1 MKQIFNPRP
10 IFAAFV
16 CLILGIV
23 ATTNIILSCSIINI
37 IVLVFACII
46 LIGLGVILVFNMF
59 KQSLS
64 RLRLLVVA
72 FSFIAL
78 IIGSVIGTIVITQ
91 PIKEYSGEVSIS
103 GTVSTIKEYS
113 NAKIYYLENVKIN
126 DNSSSGELELI
137 VFNKGK
143 DINIKVGNKVK
154 CVADISTIDKS
165 NKNLYLLANNVI
177 YKATT
182 QISNLTY
189 DNSMNFKYW
198 IKNKIKDNMN
208 KHMNSGNADIS
219 YSIIFGEKENMNN
232 DTYKVFSYSGIAH
245 ILAVSGLHIGFLVTM
260 LLLLF
265 KVFRFNRH
273 LSNGI
278 IISILIF
285 YASLCNYT
293 PSVTRAVIMSII
305 LILAKTFNRQ
315 YDGLNSISMA
325 GLIILLVNPLS
336 IYLVG
341 FQLSFL
347 CVFSIMVFA
356 SPITKLLT
364 SIKCPYKLANS
375 MAVSLSVNI
384 GVACVMLQNFKQVS
398 LISVLSNMVIL
409 PIFSVCFCTMFLVL
423 FLGLI
428 FPFVNYVLIIP
439 NVLLH
444 FIKLLANFFCNI
456 NIVNFEVMHFS
467 YVLVAL
473 GIIASYVYHFA
484 LVKISIRRWICVV
497 TAIVII
503 ASGFLINIP
512 QKFNYNYVM
521 VNVDSTG
528 DYAFITNKDT
538 RVLIVNDMYNSA
550 DIIEDLNEIKVNH
563 IDYIVVNK
571 YSVKQKDMI
580 NELISKYKIKVMYVD
595 SRMENIIYNSFSRNI
610 FVRVIS
616 DDNNTFTINDI
627 NFKIVGGLDENLGVI
642 ANYNNTSILI
652 LNNNANNSKLKL
664 YLDDNIY
671 DYVITTK
678 GTDFKDLQ
686 AKTIINRNNISEF
699 EFKNLLDN
707 VKA

>member
-1 MKQIFNPRP
+1 M
-10 IFAAFV
+10 
-16 CLILGIV
+16 
-23 ATTNIILSCSIINI
+23 
-37 IVLVFACII
+37 
-46 LIGLGVILVFNMF
+46 
-59 KQSLS
+59 
-64 RLRLLVVA
+64 
-72 FSFIAL
+72 
-78 IIGSVIGTIVITQ
+78 
-91 PIKEYSGEVSIS
+91 
-103 GTVSTIKEYS
+103 
-113 NAKIYYLENVKIN
+113 
-126 DNSSSGELELI
+126 
-137 VFNKGK
+137 
-143 DINIKVGNKVK
+143 
-154 CVADISTIDKS
+154 
-165 NKNLYLLANNVI
+165 
-177 YKATT
+177 
-182 QISNLTY
+182 
-189 DNSMNFKYW
+189 
-198 IKNKIKDNMN
+198 
-208 KHMNSGNADIS
+208 
-219 YSIIFGEKENMNN
+219 
-232 DTYKVFSYSGIAH
+232 
-245 ILAVSGLHIGFLVTM
+245 
-260 LLLLF
+260 
-265 KVFRFNRH
+265 
-273 LSNGI
+273 
-278 IISILIF
+278 
-285 YASLCNYT
+285 
-293 PSVTRAVIMSII
+293 
-305 LILAKTFNRQ
+305 
-315 YDGLNSISMA
+315 
-325 GLIILLVNPLS
+325 
-336 IYLVG
+336 
-341 FQLSFL
+341 
-347 CVFSIMVFA
+347 
-356 SPITKLLT
+356 
-364 SIKCPYKLANS
+364 
-375 MAVSLSVNI
+375 
-384 GVACVMLQNFKQVS
+384 
-398 LISVLSNMVIL
+398 
-409 PIFSVCFCTMFLVL
+409 
-423 FLGLI
+423 GLI

-473 GIIASYVYHFA
+473 GIIASYIYHFA

-642 ANYNNTSILI
+642 ANYNDTSILI
-652 LNNNANNSKLKL
+652 LNNNANNSKLNL